1 MGSHRQ
7 IEQAAAAW
15 LVGRD
20 REEWNNADEAEF
32 RDWLSASTAH
42 RVAFIRLQAAWH
54 LTGRLKALAAGVN
67 KIAALLPGDRPGALL
82 PAKSEA
88 PLSRRQKSEAAVVAR
103 DTQRPKMPVP
113 RMLGASVAAVC
124 LAAVVL
130 VGWTAWSRQGTS
142 YRTAIGGIAAISMK
156 DGSTVTLN
164 TNSDIRVALS
174 ETERRVDLERGEAF
188 FEVAKDPN
196 RPFIVRVGD
205 QRVIA
210 VGTKFSVRREPND
223 VRVIVTEGR
232 VRVEHSEPHH
242 PAEVA
247 LISTGGVAVAGVAG
261 VLVQDKSV
269 SDAEERLSWRQGI
282 VVFRETLLSDAV
294 AEFNR
299 YNTRQ
304 IYIED
309 PALEAIRIGGHFR
322 THNAEG
328 FVRLLAAAF
337 PIRVEDNESR
347 IVLRRHENGALGAML
362 GVAHRAG

>member
-15 LVGRD
+15 LVRRD
-20 REEWNNADEAEF
+20 REEWNNSDQAELHA
-32 RDWLSASTAH
+32 WLSASTAH
-42 RVAFIRLQAAWH
+42 RVAFIRLQTAWQQA
-54 LTGRLKALAAGVN
+54 GRLKAHAAGMTKN
-67 KIAALLPGDRPGALL
+67 GAPLSGDGPGTLQ

-88 PLSRRQKSEAAVVAR
+88 PLSWQQNVGAGVMAR
-103 DTQRPKMPVP
+103 NAQRPRMRVP
-113 RMLGASVAAVC
+113 RMLGASVAAAC
-124 LAAVVL
+124 LIAAVV
-130 VGWTAWSRQGTS
+130 VGWIAWSHQGTS

-164 TNSDIRVALS
+164 TNSDIRVALN

-196 RPFIVRVGD
+196 RPFVVRIGD

-210 VGTKFSVRREPND
+210 VGTKFSVRREPNH

-232 VRVEHSEPHH
+232 VRVEHSEPHQ
-242 PAEVA
+242 PADAA
-247 LISTGGVAVAGVAG
+247 LISAGGVAVAGAAG
-261 VLVQDKSV
+261 VLVQDKSL

-309 PALEAIRIGGHFR
+309 PALGSMRIGGHFR
-322 THNAEG
+322 TRNAEG
-328 FVRLLAAAF
+328 FVRLLAEAF
-337 PIRVEDNESR
+337 PIRVEDNENR
-347 IVLRRHENGALGAML
+347 IVLHHL
-362 GVAHRAG
+362 

>member
-1 MGSHRQ
+1 M
-7 IEQAAAAW
+7 ELAAAAW
-15 LVGRD
+15 LVRRD
-20 REEWNNADEAEF
+20 REEWNDADQAEF
-32 RDWLSASTAH
+32 HAWLSASTAH
-42 RVAFIRLQAAWH
+42 RVAFIRLQAAWQQA
-54 LTGRLKALAAGVN
+54 GRLKALAAGTTKN
-67 KIAALLPGDRPGALL
+67 GALP
-82 PAKSEA
+82 PAKSQA
-88 PLSRRQKSEAAVVAR
+88 PLSQPENLNAEVAAR
-103 DTQRPKMPVP
+103 DTRRIRIPV
-113 RMLGASVAAVC
+113 RRVMGASAAAVC
-124 LAAVVL
+124 LAAVV
-130 VGWTAWSRQGTS
+130 VGWFAWLHQGTS

-188 FEVAKDPN
+188 FEVAKDHN

-210 VGTKFSVRREPND
+210 VGTKFSVRREPNH

-247 LISTGGVAVAGVAG
+247 LISAGGVAVAGVAG
-261 VLVQDKSV
+261 VLVQDKSL
-269 SDAEERLSWRQGI
+269 SDAEEGLSWRQGI

-304 IYIED
+304 IYIDD
-309 PALEAIRIGGHFR
+309 PVLGSVRIGGHFR

-328 FVRLLAAAF
+328 FVRLLADAF
-337 PIRVEDNESR
+337 PIRVEDSESR
-347 IVLRRHENGALGAML
+347 IILH
-362 GVAHRAG
+362 HQ

>member
-15 LVGRD
+15 LVRHD
-20 REEWNNADEAEF
+20 REEWNDSDQAELQA
-32 RDWLSASTAH
+32 WLSASTAH
-42 RVAFIRLQAAWH
+42 RVAFIRLQTAWQQA
-54 LTGRLKALAAGVN
+54 GRLRARAAAMTKNG
-67 KIAALLPGDRPGALL
+67 ALLPGNWPGTQQ

-88 PLSRRQKSEAAVVAR
+88 HLSRHQNWGAR
-103 DTQRPKMPVP
+103 IMAFNAQRP
-113 RMLGASVAAVC
+113 RMRIARVLGASAAAVC
-124 LAAVVL
+124 LGAAVV
-130 VGWTAWSRQGTS
+130 VGWIAWSHQGTT

-164 TNSDIRVALS
+164 SNSDIRVALD
-174 ETERRVDLERGEAF
+174 ETERRVDLEKGEAF

-196 RPFIVRVGD
+196 RPFIVRIGNE
-205 QRVIA
+205 RVIA
-210 VGTKFSVRREPND
+210 VGTKFSVRREPNH

-232 VRVEHSEPHH
+232 VRVEQSEPHQ
-242 PAEVA
+242 PADVA
-247 LISTGGVAVAGVAG
+247 LISAGAVAVAGAAG
-261 VLVQDKSV
+261 VLVQDKSL

-282 VVFRETLLSDAV
+282 VVFRETPLSDAV

-309 PALEAIRIGGHFR
+309 SALGSMRVGGHFR

-328 FVRLLAAAF
+328 FVRLLTEAF
-337 PIRVEDNESR
+337 PIRVEDDESR
-347 IVLRRHENGALGAML
+347 IVLR
-362 GVAHRAG
+362 HR

>member
-1 MGSHRQ
+1 M
-7 IEQAAAAW
+7 ELAAAAW
-15 LVGRD
+15 LARRD
-20 REEWNNADEAEF
+20 REEWNDADQAEF
-32 RDWLSASTAH
+32 HAWLSASTAH
-42 RVAFIRLQAAWH
+42 RVAFIRLQAAWQQA
-54 LTGRLKALAAGVN
+54 GRLKAFAAGMTKN
-67 KIAALLPGDRPGALL
+67 AALLPGDRPGTQL

-88 PLSRRQKSEAAVVAR
+88 PLSRHENSDAGVVAR
-103 DTQRPKMPVP
+103 DTPRRRIPVP

-124 LAAVVL
+124 LAAAVV
-130 VGWTAWSRQGTS
+130 VGWIAWSHQGTS

-196 RPFIVRVGD
+196 RPFVVRVGD

-210 VGTKFSVRREPND
+210 VGTKFSVRREPNH

-232 VRVEHSEPHH
+232 VRVQDSEPHH

-247 LISTGGVAVAGVAG
+247 LVSAGGVAVAGVAG
-261 VLVQDKSV
+261 VLVQDKSL
-269 SDAEERLSWRQGI
+269 SDAEEGLSWRQGI

-299 YNTRQ
+299 YNSRQ

-309 PALEAIRIGGHFR
+309 PALGSMRIGGHFR
-322 THNAEG
+322 TRNAEG
-328 FVRLLAAAF
+328 FVRLLADAF

-347 IVLRRHENGALGAML
+347 IVLH
-362 GVAHRAG
+362 HQ

>member
-15 LVGRD
+15 LVRRD
-20 REEWNNADEAEF
+20 REEWNDSDQAELHA
-32 RDWLSASTAH
+32 WLSASTAH
-42 RVAFIRLQAAWH
+42 RVAFIRLQTAWQQA
-54 LTGRLKALAAGVN
+54 GRLKAHAAGMTKN
-67 KIAALLPGDRPGALL
+67 GAPLSGDGPGTLQ

-88 PLSRRQKSEAAVVAR
+88 PSRSRMR
-103 DTQRPKMPVP
+103 VP

-124 LAAVVL
+124 LIAAVA
-130 VGWTAWSRQGTS
+130 VGWIAWSHQGTS

-164 TNSDIRVALS
+164 TNSDIRVALN

-196 RPFIVRVGD
+196 RPFVVRIGD

-210 VGTKFSVRREPND
+210 VGTKFSVRREPNH

-232 VRVEHSEPHH
+232 VRVEHSEPHQ
-242 PAEVA
+242 PADAA
-247 LISTGGVAVAGVAG
+247 LISAGGVAVAGAAG
-261 VLVQDKSV
+261 VLVQDKSL

-309 PALEAIRIGGHFR
+309 PALGSMRIGGHFR
-322 THNAEG
+322 TRNAEG
-328 FVRLLAAAF
+328 FVRLLSEAF

-347 IVLRRHENGALGAML
+347 IVLR
-362 GVAHRAG
+362 HR

>member
-1 MGSHRQ
+1 MESHRQ

-15 LVGRD
+15 LVRRD
-20 REEWNNADEAEF
+20 REEWNNADQAKLHA
-32 RDWLSASTAH
+32 WLSASTAH
-42 RVAFIRLQAAWH
+42 RVAFIRLQAAWQQAD
-54 LTGRLKALAAGVN
+54 RLKALAAGTTKN
-67 KIAALLPGDRPGALL
+67 GTLLPGHRPGRLQ

-88 PLSRRQKSEAAVVAR
+88 PLSRHENLDGGVVAR
-103 DTQRPKMPVP
+103 HNRRPRVPVP

-124 LAAVVL
+124 LAAAIV
-130 VGWTAWSRQGTS
+130 VGWIAWSHQGTS
-142 YRTAIGGIAAISMK
+142 YRTAIGGISAISMK

-164 TNSDIRVALS
+164 TNSDIRVALN

-196 RPFIVRVGD
+196 RPFIVRIGD

-210 VGTKFSVRREPND
+210 VGTKFSVRREPNH

-232 VRVEHSEPHH
+232 VRVEHSEPHQ
-242 PAEVA
+242 PADAA
-247 LISTGGVAVAGVAG
+247 LISAGGVAVAGAAG
-261 VLVQDKSV
+261 VLVQDKSL

-309 PALEAIRIGGHFR
+309 PALGSMRIGGHFR

-328 FVRLLAAAF
+328 FVRLLAEAF

-347 IVLRRHENGALGAML
+347 IVLR
-362 GVAHRAG
+362 HR

>member
-1 MGSHRQ
+1 M
-7 IEQAAAAW
+7 ELAAAAW
-15 LVGRD
+15 MVRRD
-20 REEWNNADEAEF
+20 REEWNDADQAEF
-32 RDWLSASTAH
+32 HAWLSASTAH
-42 RVAFIRLQAAWH
+42 RVAFIRLQAAWQQA
-54 LTGRLKALAAGVN
+54 GRLKALAAGMTKN
-67 KIAALLPGDRPGALL
+67 GALLPGDRPGTLL

-88 PLSRRQKSEAAVVAR
+88 PLSRHENLDAHVAAR
-103 DTQRPKMPVP
+103 DTQRLRIPVW
-113 RMLGASVAAVC
+113 RMMGASVAAVC
-124 LAAVVL
+124 LAAVV
-130 VGWTAWSRQGTS
+130 VGWIAWLHQGTS
-142 YRTAIGGIAAISMK
+142 YRTAIGGIAAVAMK

-188 FEVAKDPN
+188 FEVAKDHN

-210 VGTKFSVRREPND
+210 VGTKFSVRREPNH

-247 LISTGGVAVAGVAG
+247 LISAGGVAVAGVAG
-261 VLVQDKSV
+261 VLVQDKSL

-309 PALEAIRIGGHFR
+309 PVLGSMRIGGHFR

-328 FVRLLAAAF
+328 FVRLLADAF

-347 IVLRRHENGALGAML
+347 IVLRHQ
-362 GVAHRAG
+362 

>member
-1 MGSHRQ
+1 MESHRQ

-15 LVGRD
+15 LVRRD
-20 REEWNNADEAEF
+20 REEEWNDSDQAELQA
-32 RDWLSASTAH
+32 WLSASTAH
-42 RVAFIRLQAAWH
+42 RVAFIRLQTAWQQA
-54 LTGRLKALAAGVN
+54 GRLKAHAAGMTKN
-67 KIAALLPGDRPGALL
+67 AALHGNAGAGVIARNARRP
-82 PAKSEA
+82 
-88 PLSRRQKSEAAVVAR
+88 RIR
-103 DTQRPKMPVP
+103 VP

-124 LAAVVL
+124 LIAAVV
-130 VGWTAWSRQGTS
+130 VGWIAWSHQGTS

-164 TNSDIRVALS
+164 TNSDIRVALN

-196 RPFIVRVGD
+196 RPFIVRIGD

-210 VGTKFSVRREPND
+210 VGTKFSVRREPNH

-232 VRVEHSEPHH
+232 VRVEHSEPDQ
-242 PAEVA
+242 PADVA
-247 LISTGGVAVAGVAG
+247 LISAGGVAVAGAAG
-261 VLVQDKSV
+261 VLVQDKSL

-309 PALEAIRIGGHFR
+309 PALGSMRIGGHFR
-322 THNAEG
+322 TRNAEG
-328 FVRLLAAAF
+328 FVRLLAEAF
-337 PIRVEDNESR
+337 PIRVEENASR
-347 IVLRRHENGALGAML
+347 IILH
-362 GVAHRAG
+362 HP

>member
-15 LVGRD
+15 LVRRD
-20 REEWNNADEAEF
+20 REEWNNSDQAELHA
-32 RDWLSASTAH
+32 WLSASTAH
-42 RVAFIRLQAAWH
+42 RVAFIRLQTAWQQA
-54 LTGRLKALAAGVN
+54 GRLKAHAAGMTKN
-67 KIAALLPGDRPGALL
+67 GAPLPGDGPATLL

-88 PLSRRQKSEAAVVAR
+88 PRRR
-103 DTQRPKMPVP
+103 RMRVP
-113 RMLGASVAAVC
+113 RMLGASVAAVG
-124 LAAVVL
+124 LIAAVV
-130 VGWTAWSRQGTS
+130 VGWIAWSHQGMS

-164 TNSDIRVALS
+164 TNSDIRVALN

-196 RPFIVRVGD
+196 RPFIVRIGD

-210 VGTKFSVRREPND
+210 VGTKFSVRREPNH

-232 VRVEHSEPHH
+232 VRVEHSEPHQ
-242 PAEVA
+242 PADAA
-247 LISTGGVAVAGVAG
+247 LISAGGVAVAGAAG
-261 VLVQDKSV
+261 VLVQDKSL

-309 PALEAIRIGGHFR
+309 PALGSMRIGGHFR
-322 THNAEG
+322 TRNAEG
-328 FVRLLAAAF
+328 FVRLLAEAF

-347 IVLRRHENGALGAML
+347 IVLR
-362 GVAHRAG
+362 HR

>member
-1 MGSHRQ
+1 MESHRQ

-15 LVGRD
+15 LVRRD
-20 REEWNNADEAEF
+20 REEWNHADEAELQA
-32 RDWLSASTAH
+32 WLSASTAH
-42 RVAFIRLQAAWH
+42 RVAFIRLQAAWQQA
-54 LTGRLKALAAGVN
+54 GRLKALAVGMT
-67 KIAALLPGDRPGALL
+67 KYGALL
-82 PAKSEA
+82 PRRSAA
-88 PLSRRQKSEAAVVAR
+88 PLSGHENLDAWGVAR
-103 DTQRPKMPVP
+103 DTQRPRIPVP
-113 RMLGASVAAVC
+113 RVLNASVAAVC
-124 LAAVVL
+124 IAAAIV
-130 VGWTAWSRQGTS
+130 VGWFAWSHQGTS

-164 TNSDIRVALS
+164 TNSDIRVALN

-196 RPFIVRVGD
+196 RPFIVRIGD

-210 VGTKFSVRREPND
+210 VGTKFSVRREPNH

-242 PAEVA
+242 ATEAA
-247 LISTGGVAVAGVAG
+247 LISAGGVAVAGVAG
-261 VLVQDKSV
+261 VLVQDKSL
-269 SDAEERLSWRQGI
+269 SDAEEGLSWRQGI

-309 PALEAIRIGGHFR
+309 PALGSLRIGGHFR

-328 FVRLLAAAF
+328 FVRLLADAL
-337 PIRVEDNESR
+337 PIRVEDNEGR
-347 IVLRRHENGALGAML
+347 IVLH
-362 GVAHRAG
+362 HQ

>member
-1 MGSHRQ
+1 M
-7 IEQAAAAW
+7 ELAAAAW
-15 LVGRD
+15 LVRRD
-20 REEWNNADEAEF
+20 REEWNDADQAEF
-32 RDWLSASTAH
+32 HAWLSASTAH
-42 RVAFIRLQAAWH
+42 RVAFIRLQAAWQQA
-54 LTGRLKALAAGVN
+54 GRLKALAAGMTKN
-67 KIAALLPGDRPGALL
+67 GALLPSDRPGTLL

-88 PLSRRQKSEAAVVAR
+88 PLSRDENLDAEVAAR
-103 DTQRPKMPVP
+103 DTQRLRIRVR
-113 RMLGASVAAVC
+113 RMMGASVAAVC
-124 LAAVVL
+124 LAAVV
-130 VGWTAWSRQGTS
+130 VGWVAWLHQGTA

-188 FEVAKDPN
+188 FEVAKDHN

-210 VGTKFSVRREPND
+210 VGTKFSVRREPNH

-247 LISTGGVAVAGVAG
+247 LISAGGVAVVGVAG
-261 VLVQDKSV
+261 VLVQDKSL

-309 PALEAIRIGGHFR
+309 SVLGSMRIGGHFR

-328 FVRLLAAAF
+328 FVRLLADAF
-337 PIRVEDNESR
+337 PIRVEDNGSR
-347 IVLRRHENGALGAML
+347 IVLH
-362 GVAHRAG
+362 HQ